1 MQHRNNFLGLRK
13 SITHI
18 PTGITVQ
25 ASEERSQFL
34 NKKLA
39 FSRLDITIK
48 AQNQKQQKAV
58 QQQKWMQHKQVQRG
72 NPVQVF
78 KA

>member
-1 MQHRNNFLGLRK
+1 V

-18 PTGITVQ
+18 PTGIMVQ
-25 ASEERSQFL
+25 ASEERSQIL

-39 FSRLDITIK
+39 YARLDIAIK
-48 AQNQKQQKAV
+48 AQNQKQQKVV
-58 QQQKWMQHKQVQRG
+58 QQQKWMQHKQMQRG

-78 KA
+78 RA